1 MSIMIYKKYAPLLL
15 ACAVSMGT
23 CFHALAEPPARL
35 KIGVSVSD
43 LGNPFFARIAQG
55 AKAKAQELVGDN
67 AEVILVSS
75 AYDVERQRRQIDQ
88 FVSQRVDMILLS
100 AAVYDAFE
108 EAIARAQQAG
118 VKVLAVD
125 VNAAGAD
132 ATVTTNNP
140 QAGEIACQYIA
151 EQINGA
157 GNVVI
162 LNGPQVSSIIERVQG
177 CETVL
182 ADYPDITILSDDRNS
197 GGSREGGLEMMTHLL
212 MIYPHI
218 DAVFTINDPAALGAE
233 VAAQQSGRDE
243 FIIVSVDGAPS
254 VIEAMSQPNTL
265 IRGTATQSPTQM
277 AKKAVEMGYE
287 LMQGHTLETNEVLI
301 PAVLITPENNKS
313 AKTW

>member
-1 MSIMIYKKYAPLLL
+1 MSKNNNYASIFL
-15 ACAVSMGT
+15 ACVLGVSGSVNT
-23 CFHALAEPPARL
+23 VAAEKSL

-55 AKAKAQELVGDN
+55 AEAKARELVGDK

-88 FVSQRVDMILLS
+88 FVAQRVDMILLS

-125 VNAAGAD
+125 VKAAGAD
-132 ATVTTNNP
+132 ATVTTDNP
-140 QAGEIACQYIA
+140 QAGNIACRYLA
-151 EQINGA
+151 EQIQGT

-162 LNGPQVSSIIERVQG
+162 LNGPQVSSIIERVEG
-177 CETVL
+177 CQRVL
-182 ADYPDITILSDDRNS
+182 AEYPDIHVLSSNRNS

-212 MIYPHI
+212 MAYPHI

-233 VAAQQSGRDE
+233 IAAQQSGRDE

-254 VIEAMSQPNTL
+254 VVEAMKQPNAL

-277 AKKAVEMGYE
+277 AKKAVEMGFE
-287 LMQGHTLETNEVLI
+287 LMQGKTLDTTEVLI
-301 PAVLITPENNKS
+301 PAVLLTPETTTS
-313 AKTW
+313 AKQW